1 MVGWCFNAVD
11 TKWQIWFEF
20 IHFAVV
26 QDFDQKSTTTNISYE
41 GDAEDN
47 TRWVR
52 CTSIHIVY

>member
-26 QDFDQKSTTTNISYE
+26 QDKISHMKGIQRTTPD
-41 GDAEDN
+41 GLGALA
-47 TRWVR
+47 
-52 CTSIHIVY
+52 SIHIV